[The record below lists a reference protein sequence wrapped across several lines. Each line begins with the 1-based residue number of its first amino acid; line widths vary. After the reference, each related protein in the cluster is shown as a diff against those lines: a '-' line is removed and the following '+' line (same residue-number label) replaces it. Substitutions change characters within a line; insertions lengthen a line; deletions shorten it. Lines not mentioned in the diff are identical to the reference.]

1 MKATQSTPSCDATG
15 IVIKDISSDT
25 RVNYSGEKYTG
36 YVLDKSTLL
45 ACPEVIPS
53 FDCDT
58 DEIFKEWSHSAWDD
72 FHHAYLII
80 PTSVIEELNAI
91 SPENEVYYYI
101 ARQVLRRLR
110 RLIEKVKFV
119 SDEEKTNKL
128 KTAIYFP
135 QQKNLFT
142 VFPNTRSLSFFGN
155 SGLKD
160 PVGQLL
166 SAVDSAKNHAMIDSL
181 VLLTNDEAIAI
192 RARATG
198 TATASLASKA
208 PAYTGRREVT
218 VPFELYEDFMSS
230 NCGISLETWQ
240 QFMPDEPR
248 LFANEFIVMSPK
260 LGQNGYDVLKG
271 KSKEY
276 HNIGRFD
283 CKQQRIV
290 HLFYFRSFTTIK
302 PKNAGQAMYLEAI
315 SHPDISVVVVTGS
328 AGTGKTFLSTVYG
341 TILHEARA
349 YLQYFIVPC
358 AIDFQRAHGY
368 LPGNFDEKIEPNIA
382 PFKNALK
389 NYLKLTD
396 EKFKNAVARS
406 NDPKN
411 LDSKREED
419 PGTGTKK
426 KGDKKSA
433 NANLS
438 NDIEKSAD
446 KLYRECYKTI
456 AVEAARGLDF
466 ADTFVIYDEFQD
478 QGPREAD
485 TLLKRLGN
493 NVKAI
498 IAGDIEQV
506 HQEGLNRQNNGISFI
521 KHYIT
526 DLPMVAQISLGKV
539 EVVRS
544 DFVKDYISRRDPSQD

>member
-119 SDEEKTNKL
+119 SDGKKTDKL

-166 SAVDSAKNHAMIDSL
+166 SAVDSAKRHTMIENL

-192 RARATG
+192 RARASG
-198 TATASLASKA
+198 IATDALTSKA

-218 VPFELYEDFMSS
+218 VPFELYEEFMNS
-230 NCGISLETWQ
+230 NSGISLEMWQ
-240 QFMPDEPR
+240 QFLPNESR

-328 AGTGKTFLSTVYG
+328 AGTGKTFLSTVCG
-341 TILHEARA
+341 KELHESHRF
-349 YLQYFIVPC
+349 LQCITIPC

-544 DFVKDYISRRDPSQD
+544 EFVKDYIARRDPNQD

>member
-1 MKATQSTPSCDATG
+1 MKATQSTPSCDANG

-166 SAVDSAKNHAMIDSL
+166 GAVDSAKNHAMIENL

-208 PAYTGRREVT
+208 PTYTGRREVT

-248 LFANEFIVMSPK
+248 LFANEFIVMTPK
-260 LGQNGYDVLKG
+260 LGQNGYDVLK
-271 KSKEY
+271 SKFEEY
-276 HNIGRFD
+276 RNIGRFD
-283 CKQQRIV
+283 CKSQRIV
-290 HLFYFRSFTTIK
+290 HLYYIHNLTTIR

-315 SHPDISVVVVTGS
+315 NHPDISVVVVTGS
-328 AGTGKTFLSTVYG
+328 AGTGKTFLSTVCG
-341 TILHEARA
+341 KELHESHRF
-349 YLQYFIVPC
+349 LQCITIPC

-396 EKFKNAVARS
+396 EKFKNAVAHS

-544 DFVKDYISRRDPSQD
+544 EFVKDYIARRDPNQD

>member
-1 MKATQSTPSCDATG
+1 MKATQSTPSCDANG

-110 RLIEKVKFV
+110 KLIEAVKFV
-119 SDEEKTNKL
+119 SDEKKTDKL

-181 VLLTNDEAIAI
+181 ILLTNDEAIAI

-198 TATASLASKA
+198 TATASLTSKA

-260 LGQNGYDVLKG
+260 LGQNGYDVLKS

-315 SHPDISVVVVTGS
+315 SHPDISVVVVTGN
-328 AGTGKTFLSTVYG
+328 AGTGKTFLSTVCG
-341 TILHEARA
+341 TILHETHA
-349 YLQYFIVPC
+349 YLQCFTVPC

-368 LPGNFDEKIEPNIA
+368 LPGSFDEKIEPNIA

-389 NYLKLTD
+389 NYLKLTN

>member
-1 MKATQSTPSCDATG
+1 MKAIQSTPSCDANG

-110 RLIEKVKFV
+110 RLVEKVKFV
-119 SDEEKTNKL
+119 SDEKKTDKL

-166 SAVDSAKNHAMIDSL
+166 SAVDSAKRHAMIENL

-389 NYLKLTD
+389 NYLKLTN

-544 DFVKDYISRRDPSQD
+544 EFVKAYIARRDPNQD

>member
-1 MKATQSTPSCDATG
+1 MKATQSTPSCDANG
-15 IVIKDISSDT
+15 IVIKDIFSDT
-25 RVNYSGEKYTG
+25 QVNYSGEKYTG

-166 SAVDSAKNHAMIDSL
+166 GAVDSAKRHAMIENL

-192 RARATG
+192 RARASG
-198 TATASLASKA
+198 IATDALTSKA

-218 VPFELYEDFMSS
+218 VPFELYEEFMNS
-230 NCGISLETWQ
+230 NSGISLEMWQ
-240 QFMPDEPR
+240 QFLPNESR

-283 CKQQRIV
+283 CKSQRIV
-290 HLFYFRSFTTIK
+290 HLYYIHNLTTIR

-315 SHPDISVVVVTGS
+315 NHPDISVVVVTGS
-328 AGTGKTFLSTVYG
+328 AGTGKTFLSTVCG
-341 TILHEARA
+341 KELHESHRF
-349 YLQYFIVPC
+349 QQCITIPC

-506 HQEGLNRQNNGISFI
+506 HQKGLNRQNNGISFI

-544 DFVKDYISRRDPSQD
+544 DFVKAYISRRDPSQD

>member
-1 MKATQSTPSCDATG
+1 MKATQSTPSCDANG

-119 SDEEKTNKL
+119 SNEEKTNKL

-166 SAVDSAKNHAMIDSL
+166 GAVDSAKRHAMIENL

-208 PAYTGRREVT
+208 PTYTGRREVT

-248 LFANEFIVMSPK
+248 LFANEFIVMTPK
-260 LGQNGYDVLKG
+260 LGQNGYDVLK
-271 KSKEY
+271 SKFEEY
-276 HNIGRFD
+276 RNIGRFD
-283 CKQQRIV
+283 CKSQRIV
-290 HLFYFRSFTTIK
+290 HLYYIHNLTTIR

-315 SHPDISVVVVTGS
+315 NHPDISVVVVTGS
-328 AGTGKTFLSTVYG
+328 AGTGKTFLSTVCG
-341 TILHEARA
+341 KELHESHRF
-349 YLQYFIVPC
+349 LQCITIPC

-544 DFVKDYISRRDPSQD
+544 EFVKDYIARRDPNQD

>member
-1 MKATQSTPSCDATG
+1 MKATQSTPSCDANG

-166 SAVDSAKNHAMIDSL
+166 SAVDSAKSHTMIENL

-328 AGTGKTFLSTVYG
+328 AGTGKTFLSTVCG
-341 TILHEARA
+341 KELHESHRF
-349 YLQYFIVPC
+349 LQCITIPC

-419 PGTGTKK
+419 PGTDTKK

-526 DLPMVAQISLGKV
+526 DLPMVAQISLGKA

-544 DFVKDYISRRDPSQD
+544 DFVKAYISRRDPSQD

>member
-1 MKATQSTPSCDATG
+1 MKATQSTPSCDANG

-166 SAVDSAKNHAMIDSL
+166 GAVDSAKRHAMIENL

-192 RARATG
+192 RARASG
-198 TATASLASKA
+198 IATDTLTSKA

-218 VPFELYEDFMSS
+218 VPFELYEEFMNS
-230 NCGISLETWQ
+230 NSGISLEMWQ
-240 QFMPDEPR
+240 QFLPNESR

-389 NYLKLTD
+389 NYLKLTN

-544 DFVKDYISRRDPSQD
+544 EFVKDYIARRDPNQD

>member
-110 RLIEKVKFV
+110 KLIEAVKFV
-119 SDEEKTNKL
+119 SDEKKTDKL
-128 KTAIYFP
+128 KTVIYFP

-166 SAVDSAKNHAMIDSL
+166 GAVDFAKNHAMIDSL

-389 NYLKLTD
+389 NYLKLTN

>member
-1 MKATQSTPSCDATG
+1 MKATQSTPSCDANG

-25 RVNYSGEKYTG
+25 QVNYSGEKYTG

-208 PAYTGRREVT
+208 PTYTGRREVT

-328 AGTGKTFLSTVYG
+328 AGTGKTFLSTVCG
-341 TILHEARA
+341 KELHESHRF
-349 YLQYFIVPC
+349 LQCITIPC

-526 DLPMVAQISLGKV
+526 DLPMVAQISLGKA

-544 DFVKDYISRRDPSQD
+544 DFVKAYISRRDPSQD

>member
-25 RVNYSGEKYTG
+25 QVNYSGEKYTG

-119 SDEEKTNKL
+119 SNEEKTNKL

-166 SAVDSAKNHAMIDSL
+166 GAVDSAKRHAMIENL

-192 RARATG
+192 RARASG
-198 TATASLASKA
+198 IATDALTSKA

-218 VPFELYEDFMSS
+218 VPFELNEECMHS
-230 NCGISLETWQ
+230 NSGISLEMWQ
-240 QFMPDEPR
+240 QF
-248 LFANEFIVMSPK
+248 
-260 LGQNGYDVLKG
+260 
-271 KSKEY
+271 
-276 HNIGRFD
+276 
-283 CKQQRIV
+283 
-290 HLFYFRSFTTIK
+290 
-302 PKNAGQAMYLEAI
+302 
-315 SHPDISVVVVTGS
+315 
-328 AGTGKTFLSTVYG
+328 
-341 TILHEARA
+341 
-349 YLQYFIVPC
+349 
-358 AIDFQRAHGY
+358 
-368 LPGNFDEKIEPNIA
+368 LPN
-382 PFKNALK
+382 
-389 NYLKLTD
+389 
-396 EKFKNAVARS
+396 
-406 NDPKN
+406 
-411 LDSKREED
+411 
-419 PGTGTKK
+419 
-426 KGDKKSA
+426 
-433 NANLS
+433 
-438 NDIEKSAD
+438 
-446 KLYRECYKTI
+446 
-456 AVEAARGLDF
+456 
-466 ADTFVIYDEFQD
+466 
-478 QGPREAD
+478 
-485 TLLKRLGN
+485 
-493 NVKAI
+493 
-498 IAGDIEQV
+498 
-506 HQEGLNRQNNGISFI
+506 
-521 KHYIT
+521 
-526 DLPMVAQISLGKV
+526 
-539 EVVRS
+539 
-544 DFVKDYISRRDPSQD
+544 

>member
-1 MKATQSTPSCDATG
+1 MKATQSTPSCDANG

-25 RVNYSGEKYTG
+25 QVNYSGEKYTG

-91 SPENEVYYYI
+91 SPENEVYYYV

-110 RLIEKVKFV
+110 RLVEKVKFV
-119 SDEEKTNKL
+119 SDEKKTDKL

-142 VFPNTRSLSFFGN
+142 VFSNTRSLSFFGN

-166 SAVDSAKNHAMIDSL
+166 SAVDSAKRHTMIEDL

-248 LFANEFIVMSPK
+248 LFANEFIVMTPK
-260 LGQNGYDVLKG
+260 LGQNGYDILKG
-271 KSKEY
+271 KFKEY

-290 HLFYFRSFTTIK
+290 HLFYFRNFTTIS

-315 SHPDISVVVVTGS
+315 NHPDISVVVVTGS
-328 AGTGKTFLSTVYG
+328 AGTGKTFLSTVCG
-341 TILHEARA
+341 KELHESHRF
-349 YLQYFIVPC
+349 LQCITIPC

-544 DFVKDYISRRDPSQD
+544 EFVKDYIARRDPNQD

>member
-1 MKATQSTPSCDATG
+1 MKATQSTPSCDANG

-166 SAVDSAKNHAMIDSL
+166 GAVDSAKRHTMIENL

-240 QFMPDEPR
+240 QFMPNEPR

-389 NYLKLTD
+389 NYLKLTN